1 MEFVFGAAVLFVI
14 GYAFVRQ
21 NRERPSNGPLRAE
34 IQARVCFETRLSRV
48 RVLGTGGFGGTGGMW
63 ISLRGPKR
71 LTVGTDAFM
80 ISAAQAAR
88 DYVFTG
94 RESSIE
100 LSQTPSRLVNR
111 DWIVITGE
119 DRGRQVQ
126 LAITRDNLPELWQEL
141 ARTGV
146 AQSGD
151 WPGAG

>member
-1 MEFVFGAAVLFVI
+1 MEFVFGAVVLFVI

-21 NRERPSNGPLRAE
+21 NRERPSNGPLRTE

-48 RVLGTGGFGGTGGMW
+48 RVLGTGGFGGTRGMW

-71 LTVGTDAFM
+71 LTVATDAFM
-80 ISAAQAAR
+80 VSAAQALR

-94 RESSIE
+94 RESSIA
-100 LSQTPSRLVNR
+100 LSRAPSRLVNR

-119 DRGRQVQ
+119 DCGRQVQ
-126 LAITRDNLPELWQEL
+126 LAITRDNLPELWQAL

-146 AQSGD
+146 AQSGEPD
-151 WPGAG
+151 IS